1 MLLINKNSFLFITLD
16 SCRYDTFENSILPQM
31 KKIGPL
37 HKAKSPSYFTF
48 GSHSAMFAGFTPG
61 ISSKKESFLNPKFGK
76 IFKMINAGFAGKGT
90 EHITLEG
97 ENIIHGFNKLDY
109 VTIGSG
115 AVGWFDPSTETGK
128 VLGKDFQ
135 YFFYPGN
142 SYSLDKQLDWIEKK
156 IQENNEKPLFVFLN
170 IGETHVP
177 YYYKDAPW
185 DAAYNPCIP
194 FSDKNNA
201 KECRNRQTKCLE
213 FIDDKIGSLLE
224 QFSESSILICSD
236 HGDCWGEDGLW
247 EHGIFHEK
255 TFEVPLIIRLN
266 SKPVF

>member
-1 MLLINKNSFLFITLD
+1 
-16 SCRYDTFENSILPQM
+16 M
-31 KKIGPL
+31 KKIGPH

-48 GSHSAMFAGFTPG
+48 GSHSAMFVGFTPVM
-61 ISSKKESFLNPKFGK
+61 SSKKESFLNPKFGK

-97 ENIIHGFNKLDY
+97 ENIIQGFKKLDY

-115 AVGWFDPSTETGK
+115 SVGWFDPNNDTGK
-128 VLGKDFQ
+128 VLGKDFHHF
-135 YFFYPGN
+135 YYPGN
-142 SYSLDKQLDWIEKK
+142 MFSLGKQLDWIDKK
-156 IQENNEKPLFVFLN
+156 IEENSQKPLFIFLN

-185 DAAYNPCIP
+185 DVNYNPCVP
-194 FSDKNNA
+194 FSDKNDAN
-201 KECRNRQTKCLE
+201 ECKTRQTKCLE
-213 FIDDKIGSLLE
+213 FIDEKICPLLT
-224 QFSESSILICSD
+224 QFSESSVLICSD

-255 TFEVPLIIRLN
+255 VLEVPLIIRLN
-266 SKPVF
+266 SIPIS